1 MVIGGDH
8 YKSNPSYENDEMTR
22 DYFCAM
28 EKSESVKVLYPIMKP
43 NSCVGNMKVIKTI
56 LDLSIV
62 HIRSN
67 FVRQKRLTKFSTRT
81 TIRATITDIIKVT
94 CNAISEAFKTSRR

>member
-43 NSCVGNMKVIKTI
+43 NSCVGNTASDRTGF
-56 LDLSIV
+56 DLAKLCYSLCQIHTHLPVTLISI
-62 HIRSN
+62 
-67 FVRQKRLTKFSTRT
+67 
-81 TIRATITDIIKVT
+81 
-94 CNAISEAFKTSRR
+94 